1 MRREA
6 WEVEVR
12 GKVIR
17 TDFAGGR
24 EENWLFSDD
33 DEEEEVS
40 EESGLKVHF
49 RVEW

>member
-1 MRREA
+1 M
-6 WEVEVR
+6 EVR

-33 DEEEEVS
+33 KEEEES

>member
-1 MRREA
+1 M
-6 WEVEVR
+6 EVR
-12 GKVIR
+12 GKVIK

-33 DEEEEVS
+33 DDEEEVS

>member
-1 MRREA
+1 M
-6 WEVEVR
+6 EVR

-24 EENWLFSDD
+24 EENWLFSD
-33 DEEEEVS
+33 EEVS

>member
-1 MRREA
+1 MRREV

-33 DEEEEVS
+33 EEEES

>member
-1 MRREA
+1 M
-6 WEVEVR
+6 EVR

-33 DEEEEVS
+33 EEES

>member
-1 MRREA
+1 M
-6 WEVEVR
+6 EVR

-33 DEEEEVS
+33 EEEEEEVS

>member
-1 MRREA
+1 M
-6 WEVEVR
+6 EVR

-24 EENWLFSDD
+24 EENWLFSDEEE
-33 DEEEEVS
+33 EEEEVS

>member
-1 MRREA
+1 M
-6 WEVEVR
+6 EVR

-33 DEEEEVS
+33 DEEEVVVS

>member
-1 MRREA
+1 M
-6 WEVEVR
+6 EVR

-33 DEEEEVS
+33 DEEEEEVS

>member
-1 MRREA
+1 M
-6 WEVEVR
+6 EVR

-24 EENWLFSDD
+24 EENWLFSDN
-33 DEEEEVS
+33 EEEES

>member
-1 MRREA
+1 M
-6 WEVEVR
+6 EVR

-33 DEEEEVS
+33 KEVS